1 MGISD
6 EFRTSSYCIIGSKE
20 GGRRKANKINSDAFN
35 PDTSHQTVGVG
46 GWEEEKLN
54 VLKRVV
60 EERRCKG
67 PVEVMEVMVKEIR
80 RRRNEE
86 GWAIPLTPSLPRGRK

>member
-1 MGISD
+1 M
-6 EFRTSSYCIIGSKE
+6 
-20 GGRRKANKINSDAFN
+20 
-35 PDTSHQTVGVG
+35 GVG
-46 GWEEEKLN
+46 GWEEERLN